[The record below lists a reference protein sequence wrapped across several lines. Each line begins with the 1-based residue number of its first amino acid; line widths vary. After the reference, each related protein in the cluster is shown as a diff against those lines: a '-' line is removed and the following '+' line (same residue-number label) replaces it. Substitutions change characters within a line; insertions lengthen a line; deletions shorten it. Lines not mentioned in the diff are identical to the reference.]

1 MSKRN
6 KCEECDG
13 ACRGCLTDAAVV
25 LLGFHT
31 LKANRA
37 STKHMRILG
46 DLGCKQTCC
55 VMDLMKSKD
64 ELCQESCE

>member
-13 ACRGCLTDAAVV
+13 ACRVCLTDAAVA
-25 LLGFHT
+25 LLGFNT

-37 STKHMRILG
+37 STKHMLNQG
-46 DLGCKQTCC
+46 DQWCKQTCC
-55 VMDLMKSKD
+55 VMDFLKSKD